1 LDVQEKKKTK
11 EKKTLNPTTSSGLN
25 SLTIIGDNEYILKE
39 EIMEEKFLTLE
50 WENGDSVECEIID
63 RFEYEGKIY
72 VVLNTEEDEESYIYI
87 LDEKNGD
94 VELKNLE
101 KPEFDKVTKYYFE
114 TYVETD
120 PEKKR

>member
-1 LDVQEKKKTK
+1 
-11 EKKTLNPTTSSGLN
+11 
-25 SLTIIGDNEYILKE
+25 
-39 EIMEEKFLTLE
+39 MEEKFLTLE